1 MRGWIVEIFR
11 MAARGLCLQALVP
24 SPGFWLAQLKPYPPC
39 PGKIWAR
46 LAAFASVQAAAV
58 QAKAVQTEAVQG
70 PNHVQRCLEVAEA
83 LLAKSLA
90 MANAGIGLA
99 IRKSAAQ
106 N

>member
-1 MRGWIVEIFR
+1 MRGWIVQIIR

-58 QAKAVQTEAVQG
+58 QAEAVQG
-70 PNHVQRCLEVAEA
+70 PNHVQRCLEVAET